1 MPSNNSKKLRKS
13 TTKESIN
20 DLSGASSVQSQIVI
34 KKDSTKR
41 IKTKVASSNEQ
52 SSIPLGQQP
61 STSNSVHY
69 REKLEQLLED
79 SKSKTFNKKEFKF
92 GVKTKQYSAIYHF
105 FDCKTEFDNKP
116 NKDDKFNFKCI
127 ICKTV
132 ISSKLGK
139 TSNLIK
145 HLDDHDL
152 FKQWKIQYDSND
164 VSEDDEI
171 DENTY
176 DIIKYFIS
184 SNSATKELKNKH
196 LRSLL
201 TRNKISLPTENSFVN
216 ILLPNFLAKVKSA
229 IQFKLM

>member
-1 MPSNNSKKLRKS
+1 M
-13 TTKESIN
+13 
-20 DLSGASSVQSQIVI
+20 
-34 KKDSTKR
+34 
-41 IKTKVASSNEQ
+41 
-52 SSIPLGQQP
+52 
-61 STSNSVHY
+61 
-69 REKLEQLLED
+69 
-79 SKSKTFNKKEFKF
+79 
-92 GVKTKQYSAIYHF
+92 
-105 FDCKTEFDNKP
+105 
-116 NKDDKFNFKCI
+116 
-127 ICKTV
+127 